1 MAPSKISTRSTTA
14 GLAILDA
21 MQDPHLFGPWFTPEA
36 PWRPWRAF
44 LAALFGL
51 RMSPEETAIFRA
63 CTGRQ
68 MLPMAPAREGWVIV
82 GRRGG
87 KSLTAAFVSVWLA
100 CFRDYRPFLAPGER
114 AVLLVVAADRAQA
127 RLVFSYISAFLD
139 EIPLLRP
146 LVARRTSEVIDLT
159 NRVTIEVGTASFRTI
174 RGRTL
179 IGAVADELAFWRSDD
194 SANPDSEIIT
204 AIRPGMATIPGAL
217 LLAISSPYS
226 RRGELWRAHKE
237 HFGRD
242 HDPILVWQAPTRT
255 MNPTVPESFLAEALA
270 QDEAAARAE
279 YLAEFRRDIET
290 FISPEAVE
298 AVVVPG
304 RRELPP
310 SGRRYAA
317 FTDVSGGAQ
326 DAMTLAVAHAEGN
339 RAILDCLRE
348 VRPPFSPEAV
358 VEEFTAILRAYD
370 IGSVTGDHYGG
381 EWPRERFRVHRVE
394 YRVADATKSDYYR
407 DLVPLIMERR
417 AELLDDRR
425 LITQLCALEQTMSR
439 VGKALI
445 SHPPGG
451 HDDVANAA
459 AGALVRAA
467 RTDVAMFE
475 EYVEIGRHLAATGPL
490 AEPRWW
496 DCPRP
501 GCDFGSL
508 TADREPWCPR
518 CRPKGPTLRDLDLT
532 A

>member
-242 HDPILVWQAPTRT
+242 
-255 MNPTVPESFLAEALA
+255 
-270 QDEAAARAE
+270 
-279 YLAEFRRDIET
+279 
-290 FISPEAVE
+290 
-298 AVVVPG
+298 
-304 RRELPP
+304 PP
-310 SGRRYAA
+310 
-317 FTDVSGGAQ
+317 
-326 DAMTLAVAHAEGN
+326 L
-339 RAILDCLRE
+339 
-348 VRPPFSPEAV
+348 
-358 VEEFTAILRAYD
+358 
-370 IGSVTGDHYGG
+370 
-381 EWPRERFRVHRVE
+381 
-394 YRVADATKSDYYR
+394 
-407 DLVPLIMERR
+407 
-417 AELLDDRR
+417 
-425 LITQLCALEQTMSR
+425 
-439 VGKALI
+439 
-445 SHPPGG
+445 
-451 HDDVANAA
+451 
-459 AGALVRAA
+459 
-467 RTDVAMFE
+467 
-475 EYVEIGRHLAATGPL
+475 PL
-490 AEPRWW
+490 AESVMYSFTR
-496 DCPRP
+496 
-501 GCDFGSL
+501 GSGNRN
-508 TADREPWCPR
+508 ARR
-518 CRPKGPTLRDLDLT
+518 KGPTRPRFPAPGLRPGWGSGGSTGAMLLHERPSPWSEIPERPPRSPQAACSGPASPSARARARVRGRDHLCARSSSSTRSSEVEGRVRARTTPPEPARDRPRLSPR
-532 A
+532 